1 METGS
6 RPDAPPTKN
15 QLFYLPGCGA
25 GDLCRL
31 QICGLHLATRILHAC
46 RYDSWARGIPFIR
59 NGPICYLERPGHWC
73 CYAWGILS
81 KNGSLGWH
89 PGNRYH
95 WFGIPKLLRKW
106 SILTRRFVGSWG
118 PFLGKTPMLSEWS
131 ILGCPNIPL
140 IRSKVGA

>member
-6 RPDAPPTKN
+6 RPAAPPQRISCFICLDVVQAIYAGYRFVAFTW
-15 QLFYLPGCGA
+15 QLASCMH
-25 GDLCRL
+25 RS
-31 QICGLHLATRILHAC
+31 
-46 RYDSWARGIPFIR
+46 DSWARGIPFIR

-118 PFLGKTPMLSEWS
+118 PFLGKTTMLSEWS